1 MARDTAPLSLSGWP
15 YSPLAP
21 GLRAGMSRKDGG
33 GKVMGKRGV
42 YWTRDDKADRQNYG
56 ERMQA
61 PRNKRERRGENAS

>member
-1 MARDTAPLSLSGWP
+1 
-15 YSPLAP
+15 
-21 GLRAGMSRKDGG
+21 MSRKDGG